1 LGYCD
6 RSRETI
12 EMRIPIN
19 LASQP
24 FRRDRPMLLA
34 SAVVSAALLLTLVL
48 LIYLA
53 LLDRRSSRACA
64 AT

>member
-1 LGYCD
+1 
-6 RSRETI
+6 
-12 EMRIPIN
+12 MRIPIN

-53 LLDRRSSRACA
+53 LLDRAQLESLRGDVSRLG
-64 AT
+64 